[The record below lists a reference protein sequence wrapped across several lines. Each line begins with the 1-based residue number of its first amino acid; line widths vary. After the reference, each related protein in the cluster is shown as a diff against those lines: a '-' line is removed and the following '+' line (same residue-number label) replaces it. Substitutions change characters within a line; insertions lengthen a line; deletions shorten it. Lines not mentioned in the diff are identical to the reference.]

1 MFEIEAPP
9 LPPSVKATS
18 TAPLA
23 EMIWVIWGASGTVAG
38 MPLSVLL
45 AVPGPRLLTAR
56 IATE

>member
-1 MFEIEAPP
+1 MLVMGEPP
-9 LPPSVKATS
+9 LPPSEKATS

-23 EMIWVIWGASGTVAG
+23 EITWVICGASGTVAG
-38 MPLSVLL
+38 TPGSALL